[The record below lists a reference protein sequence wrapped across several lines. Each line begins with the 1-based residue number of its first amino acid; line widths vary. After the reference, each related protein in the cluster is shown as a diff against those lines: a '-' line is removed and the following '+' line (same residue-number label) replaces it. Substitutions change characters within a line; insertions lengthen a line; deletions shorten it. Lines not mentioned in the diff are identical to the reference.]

1 MLQTVAT
8 SSDAASTAAVQV
20 ATERDPGPL
29 PHLAGIDGLRAIA
42 VLAVLAYHAGFDQ
55 AQGGFLGVEVFFV
68 ISGYLITAL
77 LLAEHR
83 HRGRIDPLRFWMRRA
98 RRLLPALFFLLG
110 ATLAFAV
117 VVVPD
122 EIARLRADAVA
133 AVGYVTNWHLI
144 AGDRSYFETIGRPSL
159 FMHLWSLAIEEQ
171 FYLVW
176 PLVLAA
182 LLMAGRRVG
191 LALSLAGA
199 IASAAWMAILFN
211 PGTDP
216 SRVYYGTDTRL
227 TGLLLGAALAFVWV
241 PVTTSGGDGAA
252 VPGRWTSRRV
262 GWLLDLGGA
271 VGLASL
277 GLFFVAAD
285 AFEPA
290 LYRGGLVLV
299 AVATAT
305 VIAAAVHPLGRV
317 GRTLDR
323 GPMRW
328 IGTRSYAIY
337 LWHWPIFSLTRP
349 DLDLTLD
356 PFSLFFLRLGLT
368 AMMAEVSYRV
378 VEAPIRGGALGR
390 AWRRPTAN
398 PSAAGRALYRWPAP
412 ARAGALAVLLSAVLV
427 SVVMATPPVP
437 PDGMITGSI
446 DQLVL
451 PAAEMEA
458 TPAAGIGVGPAA
470 VSPSP
475 SLPTPTVSRPSMPGP
490 SPVGE
495 ASPIGQASP
504 VGGAG
509 ASAPAVPQPDSTIL
523 AFGESVMLQSA
534 AALAHDLGPVRVDAA
549 VGRHIKEGISILE
562 QREAAGA
569 LAGTVIV
576 QLGNNGPFYDGQF
589 DEVMAALRDVPTVVW
604 INVRVPR
611 EWEAHNNRII
621 ASGVPRYPNARMVDW
636 NAATAGRPD
645 LFWKDGYH
653 PRPAGARLYA
663 DLVAAALH

>member
-8 SSDAASTAAVQV
+8 SSDAAPTAAVQG

-29 PHLAGIDGLRAIA
+29 AHLAGIDGLRAIA

-55 AQGGFLGVEVFFV
+55 ARGGFLGVEVFFV

-83 HRGRIDPLRFWMRRA
+83 QHGRIDPVRFWMRRA

-122 EIARLRADAVA
+122 EIARLRTDAVA
-133 AVGYVTNWHLI
+133 AVAYVTNWHLI

-159 FMHLWSLAIEEQ
+159 FTHLWSLAIEEQ

-176 PLVLAA
+176 PLVLAV

-191 LALSLAGA
+191 LAVTLLGA
-199 IASAAWMAILFN
+199 IGSATWMAMLFN
-211 PGTDP
+211 PGADP

-241 PVTTSGGDGAA
+241 PITTIGSDGTAL
-252 VPGRWTSRRV
+252 PRRWASPLV
-262 GWLLDLGGA
+262 GTLLDLAAA

-285 AFEPA
+285 AFEPM

-299 AVATAT
+299 AMATAT
-305 VIAAAVHPLGRV
+305 VIAAAVHPRARV
-317 GRTLDR
+317 GRLLDR

-349 DLDLTLD
+349 DLDVTLD
-356 PFSLFFLRLGLT
+356 PPALLVLRLGLT
-368 AMMAEVSYRV
+368 AILAEVSYRF

-390 AWRRPTAN
+390 GWKRLTLN
-398 PSAAGRALYRWPAP
+398 QSASGRAVHRWSAP
-412 ARAGALAVLLSAVLV
+412 ARAGALAVLLSTVLV
-427 SVVMATPPVP
+427 SVVMATPPLP
-437 PDGMITGSI
+437 PEGMVTRSI
-446 DQLVL
+446 DELVL
-451 PAAEMEA
+451 PPDEIQA
-458 TPAAGIGVGPAA
+458 GPAA
-470 VSPSP
+470 AATSPPPATVASP
-475 SLPTPTVSRPSMPGP
+475 LTALATLTPPLPLVHGP
-490 SPVGE
+490 SS
-495 ASPIGQASP
+495 A
-504 VGGAG
+504 AG
-509 ASAPAVPQPDSTIL
+509 TGLSAPAAAQPDPTIL

-549 VGRHIKEGISILE
+549 VGRHIVDGISILE
-562 QREAAGA
+562 HREATGA

-589 DEVMAALRDVPTVVW
+589 DEIMAALRDVPTVVW

-611 EWEAHNNRII
+611 EWEGHNNRII

-663 DLVAAALH
+663 DLVAAALR